1 MATEERKLD
10 VVEREQAIFRYLRGI
25 DRAVGATVRELHA
38 HLTTT
43 GAAVAG
49 QDVRDT
55 VTVQAYHKLITRL
68 VLDGRLVE
76 VDDPEADAQRY
87 ALAPALHADTA
98 LTLDDIDQIAFE
110 LKPTE
115 AIAALIEAREYLGA
129 NRETVL
135 RQAALA
141 LRGVQPRALV
151 RDMVLSKVDVYN
163 ARVEEWREYGRDD
176 ERHRRL
182 IEAARKEL
190 EKICYRWFGLSADA
204 IRVPPASSVSSSG
217 TGALSISKVD
227 QDALDRELA
236 LRVFGDTVIQHVPV
250 TNRSTPGDWANVV
263 VAGSDG
269 STYSSVM
276 SIDTA
281 KAFVDEGGSE
291 VVTFNNSIVYLHMEG
306 LNRERHNSHV
316 YSVPITRSAIDS
328 PTNAGMVMAPFMY
341 RDLSEGE
348 YEHMAKCA
356 TDVVQWRADERV
368 FIGDAPALGG
378 DGRRLPAPRVH
389 LRDGTV
395 TLQEREVN
403 HYQRNDAYGD
413 MVRAGVLL
421 SWQILSHIKARRQPP
436 VFAGAVK
443 GSQLHLFSTIIN
455 WFIAHGHPSAG
466 VPPIDS
472 GWDTT
477 RASLLADN
485 EAVTMLLAT
494 LVADRGD
501 GYFCT
506 FAVARPFHAL
516 TDLARLYEHET
527 PDIWV
532 DRLRDRQNDH
542 LGRPMMDSYWKTVD
556 VIEDDPYVRMCEE
569 ADYVMF
575 YIGHTSGEPLPLA
588 PRYEFLE
595 SLRPAGA
602 EKAAER
608 VHRNIELL
616 VAALDHTKFTPDT
629 DHNYLTGKRLV
640 KIVPAVVY
648 RAHEYCKAL
657 GRRLETELKSMIV
670 ANLHRL
676 GKARRAHDDAVS
688 LRPLT
693 ATRYFERE
701 ARLNDGAA
709 KEIEDS
715 PPPPGDDAE
724 VDR

>member
-1 MATEERKLD
+1 MTAEERKLD

-25 DRAVGATVRELHA
+25 DRAVGATVRELHE
-38 HLTTT
+38 HLTGT
-43 GAAVAG
+43 GTAVRHG
-49 QDVRDT
+49 QQVRDT
-55 VTVQAYHKLITRL
+55 VTVQAYHKLVSRL

-76 VDDPEADAQRY
+76 VGGPDEDAQRY
-87 ALAPALHADTA
+87 ALAPMLHADTA

-115 AIAALIEAREYLGA
+115 AIAALIDAREYLGA
-129 NRETVL
+129 NRDTVL
-135 RQAALA
+135 RQAAVA
-141 LRGVQPRALV
+141 LQKVPPRDLV
-151 RDMVLSKVDVYN
+151 RDMILSKAGLYN
-163 ARVEEWREYGRDD
+163 ARVEEWHEYGSGD

-182 IEAARKEL
+182 VEASRKEL
-190 EKICYRWFGLSADA
+190 EGICYRWFGLSAA
-204 IRVPPASSVSSSG
+204 AVRVPPASSVSNSG
-217 TGALSISKVD
+217 TGAAPAIVD
-227 QDALDRELA
+227 RDRLDRELA
-236 LRVFGDTVIQHVPV
+236 VRVFGETAIQHVAVANP
-250 TNRSTPGDWANVV
+250 SAPADWSNVV

-306 LNRERHNSHV
+306 LNRERHPSNV

-341 RDLSEGE
+341 KDLSDGE
-348 YEHMAKCA
+348 YEHMRKAA

-395 TLQEREVN
+395 TLQERESH

-421 SWQILSHIKARRQPP
+421 SYQILKHIQSRHTPP

-443 GSQLHLFSTIIN
+443 GSQLHLFSTVIN
-455 WFIAHGHPSAG
+455 WFIAHGHTASG
-466 VPPIDS
+466 IPPVDP
-472 GWDTT
+472 GWDVS
-477 RASLLADN
+477 RAALLADN
-485 EAVTMLLAT
+485 EAITMLLAT
-494 LVADRGD
+494 LAAERGE

-506 FAVARPFHAL
+506 FAVSRPFHAL
-516 TDLARLYEHET
+516 TDMARDYESET
-527 PDIWV
+527 PGVWV
-532 DRLRDRQNDH
+532 DKLRDRQLDH
-542 LGRPMMDSYWKTVD
+542 LGKPMMDSYWKTVD
-556 VIEDDPYVRMCEE
+556 AIEDEPYVRMCEE

-575 YIGHTSGEPLPLA
+575 YIGHTAGNPLPLA

-595 SLRPAGA
+595 SLRTAGPR
-602 EKAAER
+602 AAAGR
-608 VHRNIELL
+608 VRRNIELL
-616 VAALDHTKFTPDT
+616 VAALDHTKFHVDT
-629 DHNYLTGKRLV
+629 DHNFLTGKRLV

-676 GKARRAHDDAVS
+676 GLARRASDDAVN

-693 ATRYFERE
+693 AERFFDRE
-701 ARLNDGAA
+701 ARLRDQQTP
-709 KEIEDS
+709 EIEG
-715 PPPPGDDAE
+715 PGQPD
-724 VDR
+724 

>member
-1 MATEERKLD
+1 MPAEQRRLD
-10 VVEREQAIFRYLRGI
+10 VVEREQAIFKYLRGI
-25 DRAVGATVRELHA
+25 DRAVGATVRELHE
-38 HLTTT
+38 HLTVT
-43 GAAVAG
+43 GVTLNG
-49 QDVRDT
+49 REVRDT

-76 VDDPEADAQRY
+76 VDDPGADAQRY

-115 AIAALIEAREYLGA
+115 AIAALIDAREMVGA
-129 NRETVL
+129 NRKTVL
-135 RQAALA
+135 RQAAVA
-141 LRGVQPRALV
+141 LQKVPPRELV
-151 RDMVLSKVDVYN
+151 RDMILAKVELYN

-182 IEAARKEL
+182 VEAARKEL

-204 IRVPPASSVSSSG
+204 IRVPPASSVSNSG
-217 TGALSISKVD
+217 TGAAPVTLD
-227 QDALDRELA
+227 RDALASELA
-236 LRVFGDTVIQHVPV
+236 LRVFGDTVIQHVAV
-250 TNRSTPGDWANVV
+250 ANRSAPEDWSNVV

-269 STYSSVM
+269 STYPSVM

-281 KAFVDEGGSE
+281 RAFVDEGGSE

-306 LNRERHNSHV
+306 LNRERHTSQV

-378 DGRRLPAPRVH
+378 DGRRLPSPRVH

-395 TLQEREVN
+395 TLQERESH

-421 SWQILSHIKARRQPP
+421 SWQILAHIKSRKQPP

-455 WFIAHGHPSAG
+455 WFIAHGHPA
-466 VPPIDS
+466 S
-472 GWDTT
+472 GIRPVDPAWDIT

-485 EAVTMLLAT
+485 ETVTMLLAA
-494 LVADRGD
+494 LAADRGD

-506 FAVARPFHAL
+506 FAVSRPFHAL
-516 TDLARLYEHET
+516 TDMARLYDHEA
-527 PDIWV
+527 PDVWV
-532 DRLRDRQNDH
+532 DKLRDRQNDH
-542 LGRPMMDSYWKTVD
+542 LGKPMMDSYWKTVD

-569 ADYVMF
+569 ADYVMY
-575 YIGHTSGEPLPLA
+575 YIGHTAGDPLPLA

-602 EKAAER
+602 EAAAAR
-608 VHRNIELL
+608 VRRNVELL
-616 VAALDHTKFTPDT
+616 VAALDHTKFHVDT
-629 DHNYLTGKRLV
+629 DHNFLTGKRLV

-676 GKARRAHDDAVS
+676 GMARRASDDAVS
-688 LRPLT
+688 LRPLN
-693 ATRYFERE
+693 ARRFFEQQ
-701 ARLNDGAA
+701 ARLQDAAPREIGKPDQPDEDDG
-709 KEIEDS
+709 
-715 PPPPGDDAE
+715 
-724 VDR
+724 

>member
-1 MATEERKLD
+1 MTAEQRRLD
-10 VVEREQAIFRYLRGI
+10 VIEREQAIFRYLRGV
-25 DRAVGATVRELHA
+25 DRAVGATVRELHE
-38 HLTTT
+38 HLTAT
-43 GAAVAG
+43 GTNLNGRQVC
-49 QDVRDT
+49 DT

-68 VLDGRLVE
+68 VLDGRIVE
-76 VDDPEADAQRY
+76 VEDPDADAQRY

-115 AIAALIEAREYLGA
+115 AIAALIDAREYVGT
-129 NRETVL
+129 NRDTAL

-141 LRGVQPRALV
+141 LQKVPPRALV
-151 RDMVLSKVDVYN
+151 QDMILAKVDIYN
-163 ARVEEWREYGRDD
+163 ARIAEWHEYGRGD

-182 IEAARKEL
+182 VEAARKDL
-190 EKICYRWFGLSADA
+190 EEICYRWFGLSADA
-204 IRVPPASSVSSSG
+204 VRVPPASSVSNSG
-217 TGALSISKVD
+217 TGPGAVAVD
-227 QDALDRELA
+227 RDALERELA
-236 LRVFGDTVIQHVPV
+236 LRVFGDSVIQHVPV
-250 TNRSTPGDWANVV
+250 ANASAPGDWSNVV

-269 STYSSVM
+269 STYPSVM

-291 VVTFNNSIVYLHMEG
+291 TVTFNNSIVYLHMEG
-306 LNRERHNSHV
+306 LNKERYSSSV

-341 RDLSEGE
+341 RDLSDGE
-348 YEHMAKCA
+348 YLHMVKCA

-395 TLQEREVN
+395 TLQERESH

-421 SWQILSHIKARRQPP
+421 SWQILTHIKSRRQRP

-443 GSQLHLFSTIIN
+443 GSQIRLFSTIIN
-455 WFIAHGHPSAG
+455 WFIAHGHAG
-466 VPPIDS
+466 SGTPPVDQN
-472 GWDTT
+472 WDTS

-485 EAVTMLLAT
+485 ETITMLLAT
-494 LVADRGD
+494 LAKDRRD

-506 FAVARPFHAL
+506 FAVSRPFHAL
-516 TDLARLYEHET
+516 TEMSRHYEHEA

-532 DRLRDRQNDH
+532 EKLRDRQNDH
-542 LGRPMMDSYWKTVD
+542 LGKPMMDSYWKTVD
-556 VIEDDPYVRMCEE
+556 AIEDDPYVRMCEE

-575 YIGHTSGEPLPLA
+575 YIGHSYGDPLPLA

-595 SLRPAGA
+595 SLRPDGA
-602 EKAAER
+602 DAAVDR
-608 VHRNIELL
+608 VRRNIELL
-616 VAALDHTKFTPDT
+616 VAALDHTKFTPDS
-629 DHNYLTGKRLV
+629 DHNFLTGKRLV

-648 RAHEYCKAL
+648 RAHENCKSL

-670 ANLHRL
+670 SNLHRL
-676 GKARRAHDDAVS
+676 GMARRATDDVVN
-688 LRPLT
+688 LRPLN
-693 ATRYFERE
+693 AQRFFEQQ
-701 ARLNDGAA
+701 ARLRDTAPR
-709 KEIEDS
+709 EIEDAGQAD
-715 PPPPGDDAE
+715 GDND
-724 VDR
+724 

>member
-1 MATEERKLD
+1 MPAEQRRLD
-10 VVEREQAIFRYLRGI
+10 VVEREQAIFRYLRET
-25 DRAVGATVRELHA
+25 DRAVGATVRELHE
-38 HLTTT
+38 HLTVT
-43 GAAVAG
+43 GVTLSG
-49 QDVRDT
+49 REVQDT

-76 VDDPEADAQRY
+76 VEDPDADAQRY

-115 AIAALIEAREYLGA
+115 AIAALIDAREMVGA
-129 NRETVL
+129 NRKTVL
-135 RQAALA
+135 RQAAVA
-141 LRGVQPRALV
+141 LQKVPPLDLV
-151 RDMVLSKVDVYN
+151 RDMILAKVEVYN
-163 ARVEEWREYGRDD
+163 ARVAEWREYGRDD

-182 IEAARKEL
+182 VEAARKEL

-204 IRVPPASSVSSSG
+204 IRVPPASSVSNSG
-217 TGALSISKVD
+217 TGAVPIENINRDV
-227 QDALDRELA
+227 LDRELA
-236 LRVFGDTVIQHVPV
+236 LRVFGDTVIQHVAV
-250 TNRSTPGDWANVV
+250 ANRSAPADWSNVV

-281 KAFVDEGGSE
+281 RAFVDEGGSE

-306 LNRERHNSHV
+306 LNRERHSSRV

-328 PTNAGMVMAPFMY
+328 PANAGMVMAPFMY

-395 TLQEREVN
+395 TLQERESH

-421 SWQILSHIKARRQPP
+421 SWQILTHIKSRKQPP

-455 WFIAHGHPSAG
+455 WFIAHGHPASG
-466 VPPIDS
+466 VPAVDP
-472 GWDTT
+472 GWDIT

-485 EAVTMLLAT
+485 ETVTMLLAT
-494 LVADRGD
+494 LAADRGD

-506 FAVARPFHAL
+506 FAVSRPFHAL
-516 TDLARLYEHET
+516 TDMARDYDHEA
-527 PDIWV
+527 DGVWV
-532 DRLRDRQNDH
+532 DKLRDRQNDH
-542 LGRPMMDSYWKTVD
+542 LGKPMMDSYWKTVD
-556 VIEDDPYVRMCEE
+556 IIEDDPYVRMCEE

-575 YIGHTSGEPLPLA
+575 YIGHSDKEPLPLT

-595 SLRPAGA
+595 SLRLAGA
-602 EKAAER
+602 EPAAAR
-608 VHRNIELL
+608 VRRNVELL
-616 VAALDHTKFTPDT
+616 VAALDHTRFTMDT

-676 GKARRAHDDAVS
+676 GMARRASDDAVS
-688 LRPLT
+688 LRPLN
-693 ATRYFERE
+693 ARRFFERE
-701 ARLNDGAA
+701 ARLRDSEA
-709 KEIEDS
+709 KEME
-715 PPPPGDDAE
+715 GR
-724 VDR
+724 DRPD